1 MKKKVLASILA
12 AVMAL
17 SVAACGG
24 GAASSAA
31 EAPKEEAS
39 SEAAAP
45 ESEAAPAESEA
56 EPAAESEA
64 EPAAESEA
72 APAAE
77 GEFNEKY
84 NWSLSTTYA
93 GASVVVQMYNRFAEL
108 ANEYTNGAVTITV
121 FPDGTIATEDDAI
134 AQVSSGELEFCGT
147 GTGPIFTF
155 SPEEGWLN
163 SPFMVTDVETY
174 KNVYSSPYWE
184 AIKQK
189 WVDEHNFLDLCGPFY
204 RGMRTLVSV
213 KEVKN
218 ASDLNGL
225 KLRMNSSKLWNDAW
239 QAAGATT
246 VPVSLQELYQSF
258 QSGVVE
264 ACENPLSE
272 SGNLNITE
280 VAKYVC
286 PTNHVCECAGIFM
299 AANVY
304 NELPENYQK
313 AIYQAGV
320 DAMAECEPLI
330 ADEEAM
336 WLQKYLD
343 AGAVLVEDFDVESF
357 RTASE
362 EYWKQMF
369 GTEWSNI
376 SYDDAMALIESC
388 KP

>member
-1 MKKKVLASILA
+1 MKKRVIASVLAIA
-12 AVMAL
+12 MACSL
-17 SVAACGG
+17 AACGG

-31 EAPKEEAS
+31 EAAPAA

-45 ESEAAPAESEA
+45 AASEAAAPAASEAAAPAESQ
-56 EPAAESEA
+56 
-64 EPAAESEA
+64 EA
-72 APAAE
+72 APAE
-77 GEFNEKY
+77 GEFNETY

-108 ANEYTNGAVTITV
+108 ANQYTNGAVTITV
-121 FPDGTIATEDDAI
+121 FPDGQIATEDDAI
-134 AQVSSGELEFCGT
+134 AQVSSGELEFVGT

-155 SPEEGWLN
+155 TPEEGWLN
-163 SPFMVTDVETY
+163 TPFMVSDVQQY

-184 AIKQK
+184 NVKQS
-189 WVDEHNFLDLCGPFY
+189 WVDQHNFLDLCGPFY
-204 RGMRTLVSV
+204 RGMRTVVSV
-213 KEVKN
+213 KEIKS
-218 ASDLNGL
+218 AADTNGW

-239 QAAGATT
+239 QAVGATT

-272 SGNLNITE
+272 SGNLNIPE

-286 PTNHVCECAGIFM
+286 QTNHVCECAGIFM
-299 AANVY
+299 AADLY
-304 NELPENYQK
+304 YGLPENYQK

-343 AGAVLVEDFDVESF
+343 AGAVIVEDLDVESF

-362 EYWKQMF
+362 AYWKEMF
-369 GTEWSNI
+369 ETEWTNI
-376 SYDDAMALIESC
+376 SYDDAMALIDSC

>member
-1 MKKKVLASILA
+1 MKKRVLATMLA
-12 AVMAL
+12 AVMAFT
-17 SVAACGG
+17 VAACGG
-24 GAASSAA
+24 NTASSAASSAEPA
-31 EAPKEEAS
+31 KE
-39 SEAAAP
+39 
-45 ESEAAPAESEA
+45 EAAPAEESKEEAAPAEESKEEAA
-56 EPAAESEA
+56 EPA
-64 EPAAESEA
+64 
-72 APAAE
+72 AAE

-93 GASVVVQMYNRFAEL
+93 GASVVVEMYNRFAEL

-134 AQVSSGELEFCGT
+134 AQVSSGELEFVGT

-155 SPEEGWLN
+155 TPEEGWLN
-163 SPFMVTDVETY
+163 TPFMVSDVQTY
-174 KNVYSSPYWE
+174 KNVYNSPYWE
-184 AIKQK
+184 KVKQG
-189 WVDEHNFLDLCGPFY
+189 WVDNHNFLDLCGPFY
-204 RGMRTLVSV
+204 RGMRTVVSV
-213 KEVKN
+213 KEIKS
-218 ASDLNGL
+218 AADLNGL

-286 PTNHVCECAGIFM
+286 PTNHVVECAGIFM

-304 NELPENYQK
+304 YDLPENYQK

-320 DAMAECEPLI
+320 DAMAECEPKI

-343 AGAVLVEDFDVESF
+343 AGAVLVEDLDVESF
-357 RTASE
+357 RKASE
-362 EYWKQMF
+362 EYWKEMF
-369 GTEWSNI
+369 GTEWKNI
-376 SYDDAMALIESC
+376 SYEDAMALIDSC
-388 KP
+388 RS